1 MQTFFSKQKP
11 KLINKYTKIKACQKL
26 NCMLWISNK
35 SVKLLERYSVRNY
48 AYENSYT
55 SDSDLIVIDMY
66 NSNKNVII
74 LFHVKIKILLSNVA
88 IFNNMFQNHA

>member
-1 MQTFFSKQKP
+1 
-11 KLINKYTKIKACQKL
+11 
-26 NCMLWISNK
+26 MLWISNK